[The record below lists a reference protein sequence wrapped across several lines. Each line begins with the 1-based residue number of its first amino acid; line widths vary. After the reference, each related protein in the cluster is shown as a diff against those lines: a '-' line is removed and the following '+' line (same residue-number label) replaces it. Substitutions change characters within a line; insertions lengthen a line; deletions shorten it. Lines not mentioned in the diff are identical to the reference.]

1 VPFGHSVGPFRQEK
15 NGTYVPGAGT
25 NVPIKAVSCVR
36 GNVRASRGGARG
48 SSVSLSIS
56 PSGTAAP
63 RIKKS
68 GNKKKRVER
77 SPPDVSFAGMIEI
90 TKLVHF
96 SVAAMNIPH
105 HNVTTGADDC
115 IMAA

>member
-1 VPFGHSVGPFRQEK
+1 MARTCQVLAQTCQSRSYRVSGATSAPVAAKRVVPRFRYQYLPPVYC
-15 NGTYVPGAGT
+15 G
-25 NVPIKAVSCVR
+25 
-36 GNVRASRGGARG
+36 
-48 SSVSLSIS
+48 
-56 PSGTAAP
+56 P

-77 SPPDVSFAGMIEI
+77 SPPDVSSAGMIEI

-105 HNVTTGADDC
+105 HNVTIGADDC
-115 IMAA
+115 ITAT